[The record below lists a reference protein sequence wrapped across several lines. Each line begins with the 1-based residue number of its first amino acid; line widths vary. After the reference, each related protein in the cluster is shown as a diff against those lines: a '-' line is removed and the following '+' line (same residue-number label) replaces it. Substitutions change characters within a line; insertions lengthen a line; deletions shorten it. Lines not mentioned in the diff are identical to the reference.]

1 MLLSAVSV
9 DLMEI
14 IREVLQVTV
23 ACRLC
28 CKWENCHRPLS
39 VSDH

>member
-1 MLLSAVSV
+1 MLCFLWRAHKRMLFGAVNV
-9 DLMEI
+9 DLMEV

-28 CKWENCHRPLS
+28 CKW
-39 VSDH
+39 